1 MARDW
6 SPEVAV
12 EEGIGAG
19 NRQED
24 DDDDDL
30 VLLQDGLVVNL
41 REHQS
46 MALGVKAEG
55 TSCDSLFLFLV
66 LSSIFFSL

>member
-6 SPEVAV
+6 SPEVAI

-24 DDDDDL
+24 DDDL
-30 VLLQDGLVVNL
+30 VLLRDGLVESL
-41 REHQS
+41 RRAS
-46 MALGVKAEG
+46 INGIGSEG
-55 TSCDSLFLFLV
+55 RRQD
-66 LSSIFFSL
+66 

>member
-6 SPEVAV
+6 SPEVAI

-19 NRQED
+19 NRRE

-30 VLLQDGLVVNL
+30 VFLRDRLV
-41 REHQS
+41 E
-46 MALGVKAEG
+46 
-55 TSCDSLFLFLV
+55 SL
-66 LSSIFFSL
+66 SIVSESINQWHWE